1 MGFNNGKVYRGTYIY
16 IHECVIIL
24 SRQGFK
30 EYPLNKEELH
40 NVELAGII
48 MGYVA
53 CQKTS

>member
-1 MGFNNGKVYRGTYIY
+1 MMEKGYI
-16 IHECVIIL
+16 VIIL